1 MQEHPMDWTFRTVSP
16 GQKKAQSALKTT
28 FDLEWKLAWPWV
40 PLADS
45 DRTCWVLRA
54 VHREQM
60 ASASSG
66 LFFFNCRSWAA
77 WIRGS
82 MVSTAPLWCR
92 FLPRSHSSSW
102 LMLYLRHRKSAPGD
116 ACPPASPGRAHLV
129 AFFWSPATTS
139 VTTLLLL
146 ILPCGQE
153 RDKYVALSNCLRN
166 EWVIKPSQDEGPKV
180 SVLS

>member
-1 MQEHPMDWTFRTVSP
+1 MQEQPIDWTFRTVSP

-28 FDLEWKLAWPWV
+28 FDLERKLAWPWV

-102 LMLYLRHRKSAPGD
+102 LMLYLRHRKSAPCD
-116 ACPPASPGRAHLV
+116 ACPPASLGRAHLM
-129 AFFWSPATTS
+129 AFFCSPATTS
-139 VTTLLLL
+139 VITLLSWFSHVGKNVTSMWHSVTV
-146 ILPCGQE
+146 CGM
-153 RDKYVALSNCLRN
+153 SGCL
-166 EWVIKPSQDEGPKV
+166 KPSQDEVPKV